1 MKTLFFI
8 LISMLTFSS
17 VAGQNITREYDE
29 FTGEL
34 CFKTELNASLD
45 AKKLITENGDKLI
58 ILVWHR
64 KEITT
69 SRPDGGN
76 SILTFLFSDNTRMT
90 VDFRL
95 VVEYDE
101 FMSNVTL
108 NAWASSNITSSPVV
122 TYAVKGEVILNAS
135 QIAKL
140 KEKRVKKYRMG
151 DSGKGIDVDDP
162 EQFRNS
168 FLALLQAN

>member
-1 MKTLFFI
+1 MQSTTARTLA
-8 LISMLTFSS
+8 
-17 VAGQNITREYDE
+17 VCA
-29 FTGEL
+29 
-34 CFKTELNASLD
+34 
-45 AKKLITENGDKLI
+45 
-58 ILVWHR
+58 
-64 KEITT
+64 
-69 SRPDGGN
+69 
-76 SILTFLFSDNTRMT
+76 
-90 VDFRL
+90 
-95 VVEYDE
+95 

-122 TYAVKGEVILNAS
+122 TYAVKGEFILNAS

>member
-1 MKTLFFI
+1 MFI
-8 LISMLTFSS
+8 FIFIFGSD
-17 VAGQNITREYDE
+17 AGQNITREYDE

-69 SRPDGGN
+69 GRPDGGN
-76 SILTFLFSDNTRMT
+76 SVLTFLFSDNTRMT

-140 KEKRVKKYRMG
+140 KEKRVKKYRMS